1 MARNR
6 AAMVN
11 GIFLNQ
17 EKYCIYGLCPGAFC
31 DQSICYIFSRVVQ
44 NDKLRWELGRKTDG
58 QKRIMGKVYKSFS
71 RHAQLWQEWFQ
82 RYNLDPKLNDHEVW
96 LNSRNLRQSYLSAI
110 FGLPGYIV
118 ATRGAT
124 ILALSANLAT
134 ICSLF
139 FVNFYS
145 AKHKRLI
152 IRVGGGL
159 IIFGKNSHFRC
170 TRSLPVS
177 IQLG

>member
-1 MARNR
+1 MAC
-6 AAMVN
+6 ALVLFAISLFVT
-11 GIFLNQ
+11 FF
-17 EKYCIYGLCPGAFC
+17 P
-31 DQSICYIFSRVVQ
+31 
-44 NDKLRWELGRKTDG
+44 
-58 QKRIMGKVYKSFS
+58 
-71 RHAQLWQEWFQ
+71 EWFKMTN
-82 RYNLDPKLNDHEVW
+82 YDGNWGGKLMVRKGLWVKCKRVSSGMHNCD
-96 LNSRNLRQSYLSAI
+96 SYLSAI

-145 AKHKRLI
+145 AKHKRFI

-159 IIFGKNSHFRC
+159 IIFGKDLAC
-170 TRSLPVS
+170 
-177 IQLG
+177 

>member
-1 MARNR
+1 MAC
-6 AAMVN
+6 ALVLFAISLFVT
-11 GIFLNQ
+11 FF
-17 EKYCIYGLCPGAFC
+17 P
-31 DQSICYIFSRVVQ
+31 
-44 NDKLRWELGRKTDG
+44 
-58 QKRIMGKVYKSFS
+58 
-71 RHAQLWQEWFQ
+71 EWFKMTN
-82 RYNLDPKLNDHEVW
+82 YDGNWGGKLMVRKGLWVKCTRVSPGMHNCDRIGSKAVTSVYT
-96 LNSRNLRQSYLSAI
+96 LRLKLYLRNFRQSYLSAI

-124 ILALSANLAT
+124 ILALSANLGT

-159 IIFGKNSHFRC
+159 IIFGENLILKNFRF
-170 TRSLPVS
+170 TSGLNRGSS
-177 IQLG
+177 N

>member
-1 MARNR
+1 MN
-6 AAMVN
+6 VK
-11 GIFLNQ
+11 F
-17 EKYCIYGLCPGAFC
+17 EK
-31 DQSICYIFSRVVQ
+31 
-44 NDKLRWELGRKTDG
+44 
-58 QKRIMGKVYKSFS
+58 
-71 RHAQLWQEWFQ
+71 
-82 RYNLDPKLNDHEVW
+82 

-159 IIFGKNSHFRC
+159 IIFGKNLHFR
-170 TRSLPVS
+170 
-177 IQLG
+177 